1 MTQALHD
8 TLINCIP
15 SLRASAQNLASDL
28 CQKFRKWGSFTPGQ
42 RQLVLKLIEEGALA
56 AVQADTKKGA
66 AKLDLGG
73 INKLF
78 DNAKASGMKR
88 MALRFRDEAGDG
100 FSVSPAK
107 ADSRNPG
114 CLYVKSAGGT
124 YLGKIDKDGNFAGA
138 NYGAS
143 EHAAR
148 AQAALIEFNK
158 DPIKQAKA
166 YGFETGNCCFCGLL
180 LTDERSV
187 TAGYGPVCAERWGL
201 DWGSKT
207 RSSAA

>member
-1 MTQALHD
+1 MSQSLHD
-8 TLINCIP
+8 QLIAAIP
-15 SLRASAQNLASDL
+15 NLRPSGQNLASDL

-42 RQLVLKLIEEGALA
+42 TGLVRKLIQEGSQTPAEK
-56 AVQADTKKGA
+56 QQH
-66 AKLDLGG
+66 KLDLSG

-78 DNAKASGMKR
+78 DNARASGMKR
-88 MALRFRDEAGDG
+88 MALRFRDEAGEG

-124 YLGKIDKDGNFAGA
+124 YLGKIDREGVFTGA

-143 EHAAR
+143 DHAAR

-158 DPIKQAKA
+158 APVEQAKA
-166 YGFETGNCCFCGLL
+166 YGFETGNCCFCGLA

-187 TAGYGPVCAERWGL
+187 TAGYGPICAEHWGL
-201 DWGSKT
+201 DWGSKV
-207 RSSAA
+207 RAA